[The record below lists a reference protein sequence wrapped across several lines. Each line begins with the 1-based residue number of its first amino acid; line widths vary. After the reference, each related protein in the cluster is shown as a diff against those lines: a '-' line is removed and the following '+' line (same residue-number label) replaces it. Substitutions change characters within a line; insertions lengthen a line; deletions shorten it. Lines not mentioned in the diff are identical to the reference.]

1 MVVSGEGTTPC
12 CAPVARG
19 KVGGNETIKST
30 SPRRGSRSHAARRAR
45 LLAAFDRSGLSA
57 AAFARQ
63 HGLTY
68 TTFCGWRH
76 RRAKTKPSP
85 GFVQV
90 ELPASTAPVELV
102 IELNPHARLR
112 LTHAGQ
118 IELAARL
125 LRALKAGTPC

>member
-1 MVVSGEGTTPC
+1 MKRTKHS
-12 CAPVARG
+12 
-19 KVGGNETIKST
+19 
-30 SPRRGSRSHAARRAR
+30 SPRRGARTRAARRAK

-85 GFVQV
+85 QFVQV
-90 ELPASTAPVELV
+90 ELPAATAPAELVVEL
-102 IELNPHARLR
+102 NAHARLR
-112 LTHAGQ
+112 LTGANQ
-118 IELAARL
+118 LELAARL
-125 LRALKAGTPC
+125 IKALNAATPC